1 MFVRLITNCTHI
13 DTIKTGALHQFTCLC
28 VSAIGSLE
36 RAPFHSI
43 GARLRGGV
51 VCDPFRRQTS
61 QTSTSPSFSGWG
73 KSSSPVEATM
83 SDCRRQWNR
92 EDELPVYLAG
102 PISTGPNQRKSYGMF
117 SSVEGAFESKTID
130 FDNYAVG
137 RKGSRTPRSGSRERL
152 LDSGE
157 PIIGKTP
164 SDAPEGSLI
173 NSPGERDDG
182 RPGVE
187 TIHSSGKESQ
197 DGKVG

>member
-1 MFVRLITNCTHI
+1 
-13 DTIKTGALHQFTCLC
+13 
-28 VSAIGSLE
+28 
-36 RAPFHSI
+36 
-43 GARLRGGV
+43 
-51 VCDPFRRQTS
+51 
-61 QTSTSPSFSGWG
+61 
-73 KSSSPVEATM
+73 M

-137 RKGSRTPRSGSRERL
+137 RKESRTPRSGSRERV
-152 LDSGE
+152 LDTGDPS
-157 PIIGKTP
+157 GKTP
-164 SDAPEGSLI
+164 SEGREGSLT

-187 TIHSSGKESQ
+187 VRYPSGNESP
-197 DGKVG
+197 DGKVGLTVLGFLFLSMCLAVWLKSAAAMYDTGFPIKLHVSIQVKY